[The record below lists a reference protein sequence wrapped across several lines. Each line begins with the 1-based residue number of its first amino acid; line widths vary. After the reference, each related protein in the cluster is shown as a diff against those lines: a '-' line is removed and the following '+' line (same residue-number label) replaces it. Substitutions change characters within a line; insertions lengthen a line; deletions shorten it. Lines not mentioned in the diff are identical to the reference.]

1 MRIALCVRVLG
12 CTLIILLLAIQS
24 YAHAILVDSNPA
36 TEGVVQGPNIIL
48 TLKFNVRIDAAR
60 SQLHLLLL
68 PEGKTVTLHAKP
80 GISSNIL
87 SAETTN
93 IMPGKYKIVWQ
104 VLASDG
110 HITRGEIPF
119 SAK

>member
-1 MRIALCVRVLG
+1 MRMGLCVRVLV
-12 CTLIILLLAIQS
+12 CVLIILLLAIQS

-60 SQLHLLLL
+60 SQLHLLL